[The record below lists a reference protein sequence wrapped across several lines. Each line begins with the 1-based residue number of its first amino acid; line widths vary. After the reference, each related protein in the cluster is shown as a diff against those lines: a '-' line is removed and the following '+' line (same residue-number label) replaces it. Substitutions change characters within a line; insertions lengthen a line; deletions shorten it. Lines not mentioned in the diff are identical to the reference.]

1 MKPLLTLIVLALS
14 ACASVPMPSGSGGY
28 YKDDGPGEKPPA
40 NLDQIADAQP
50 KIEPLHRYANRP
62 YQVFGKEYVPLA
74 SVQPYRQRG
83 MASWYGRKF
92 HGQRTASGETYD
104 MYAMSAAHPTL
115 PIPSYA
121 RVTRVA
127 TGRSVIVRI
136 NDRGP
141 FHPGRTIDLSYAAA
155 LKLGFAH
162 LGSAEVELESIDPGQ
177 AVTPTQQ
184 AATTTPPA
192 AAPTPPAAAS
202 TPPVAAPTLPVAA
215 LTPPV
220 AAPTLPVAAP
230 TPPVATMTLPV
241 AAPTPLVATMT
252 LPVAAPTPPD
262 AAPIPPAAAPTAS
275 AAAPTP
281 PYAAPIPPAAAP
293 TTPPAAPTAPAAAP
307 TAPAAAPTA
316 PAATTTE
323 RALPAPEQ
331 AAAVYVQVG
340 AFSSRANAENLRL
353 RLEDE
358 FGWLKDTV
366 QVLAIGNLWRLHLGP
381 YRTHD
386 DARSVAER
394 IESQL
399 SVKPL
404 LVVR

>member
-14 ACASVPMPSGSGGY
+14 ACASAPIPGEQARPEVQRSGGY
-28 YKDDGPGEKPPA
+28 YKDDGPGEQPPA

-50 KIEPLHRYANRP
+50 KAEPPHRYANRP

-83 MASWYGRKF
+83 MASWYGKKF

-104 MYAMSAAHPTL
+104 MYAMTAAHTTL

-141 FHPGRTIDLSYAAA
+141 FHQGRMIDLSYAAA
-155 LKLGFAH
+155 LKLGFVH
-162 LGSAEVELESIDPGQ
+162 LGSAEVELESIEPGQ
-177 AVTPTQQ
+177 AETPTQQ
-184 AATTTPPA
+184 A
-192 AAPTPPAAAS
+192 AAPTPPAA
-202 TPPVAAPTLPVAA
+202 
-215 LTPPV
+215 
-220 AAPTLPVAAP
+220 
-230 TPPVATMTLPV
+230 
-241 AAPTPLVATMT
+241 
-252 LPVAAPTPPD
+252 
-262 AAPIPPAAAPTAS
+262 
-275 AAAPTP
+275 
-281 PYAAPIPPAAAP
+281 
-293 TTPPAAPTAPAAAP
+293 
-307 TAPAAAPTA
+307 
-316 PAATTTE
+316 TTTE
-323 RALPAPEQ
+323 QALAAPEQ

-340 AFSSRANAENLRL
+340 AFSSRDNAENLRS

-366 QVLAIGNLWRLHLGP
+366 QVLAIGNLWRLHVGP
-381 YRTHD
+381 YRTQD

>member
-1 MKPLLTLIVLALS
+1 MKPLLTFIVLALS
-14 ACASVPMPSGSGGY
+14 ACAAAPRSGGY

-50 KIEPLHRYANRP
+50 KSEPLHRYANRP

-74 SVQPYRQRG
+74 FVQPYRQRG
-83 MASWYGRKF
+83 MASWYGKKF

-141 FHPGRTIDLSYAAA
+141 FHQGRMIDLSYAAA
-155 LKLGFAH
+155 LKLGFAQ
-162 LGSAEVELESIDPGQ
+162 LGSAEVELESIEPGQ
-177 AVTPTQQ
+177 AVTPTEQ
-184 AATTTPPA
+184 AATTAPPA
-192 AAPTPPAAAS
+192 AAPIEQ
-202 TPPVAAPTLPVAA
+202 A
-215 LTPPV
+215 L
-220 AAPTLPVAAP
+220 A
-230 TPPVATMTLPV
+230 
-241 AAPTPLVATMT
+241 
-252 LPVAAPTPPD
+252 
-262 AAPIPPAAAPTAS
+262 
-275 AAAPTP
+275 
-281 PYAAPIPPAAAP
+281 
-293 TTPPAAPTAPAAAP
+293 
-307 TAPAAAPTA
+307 
-316 PAATTTE
+316 
-323 RALPAPEQ
+323 APEQ

-340 AFSSRANAENLRL
+340 AFSSRANAESLRS

-366 QVLAIGNLWRLHLGP
+366 QVLAVGNLWRLHVGP
-381 YRTHD
+381 YRTQD
-386 DARSVAER
+386 DARPVAER

-399 SVKPL
+399 SIKPL